1 MVVEGSFLPQYPSR
15 ELLFVQIKER
25 ALSNCKLAYYAY
37 MMSFS
42 KNSWHFSRS
51 EGTTLLKSV
60 CYFLPVV
67 VKLSANWFVCLS
79 ELSDFYKVRIFR
91 A

>member
-1 MVVEGSFLPQYPSR
+1 
-15 ELLFVQIKER
+15 
-25 ALSNCKLAYYAY
+25 

-42 KNSWHFSRS
+42 KNSWHFTRS

-67 VKLSANWFVCLS
+67 VKLSVNWFVCLS